1 VKTLT
6 SKANN
11 LPVLLKLAGPIAF
24 SQVAQTSMGFVD
36 TVVVG
41 RLGAESLAGISLG
54 SMIHFTVL
62 LLCLGTVLAV
72 GPLVSQAVGAQNN
85 RDIRRYTRQGLWL
98 ATFLTPVVMAVDWS
112 ASYWLA
118 SLGQPSGVVT
128 IAGEY
133 MRAVSWSVLPFLA
146 FGAIRSWLEA
156 LNRPLPV
163 TFIAV
168 SAVFVNLLGNYI
180 FVYGHFGVPAFG
192 AVGAGYATTLSY
204 FYMVCALIGY
214 SLNVESLKS
223 YRLFDKWR
231 APNFSYLKELF
242 KVGAPMGI
250 TFGIES
256 GLFMITAILIGQLG
270 TVPLAAHQIALQL
283 ASLSFMI
290 PLSVA
295 LASTIRVG
303 NLVGAKAYASAKHA
317 GWLAIVIGALVMC
330 VSAIVFMTIPNPLIA
345 LFLGAKAAT
354 TERAV
359 ATLAVKLLA
368 LAGLFQLVDGIQATA
383 GGALRGLKDTFWPM
397 LIGLF
402 SYWAVGLTVGYSLSL
417 KQGAQGLWIG
427 LVVGLAVAAILLVAR
442 WNRLSNRIVRDGEL
456 FEEALKS

>member
-1 VKTLT
+1 
-6 SKANN
+6 
-11 LPVLLKLAGPIAF
+11 
-24 SQVAQTSMGFVD
+24 MGFVD

-54 SMIHFTVL
+54 SMIHFTIL

-72 GPLVSQAVGAQNN
+72 GPLVSQAVGAENN
-85 RDIRRYTRQGLWL
+85 TDIRRYTRQGLWL
-98 ATFLTPVVMAVDWS
+98 ATFLTPLVMAVDWS
-112 ASYWLA
+112 AIYWLE
-118 SLGQPSGVVT
+118 SLGQPPEVAA

-163 TFIAV
+163 TVIAV
-168 SAVFVNLLGNYI
+168 IAVFVNLLGNYI
-180 FVYGHFGVPAFG
+180 FVYGHLGVPAFG

-204 FYMVCALIGY
+204 FFMVCALIGY
-214 SLNVESLKS
+214 SLNVKSLKE

-231 APNFSYLKELF
+231 APNFTYLWELF
-242 KVGAPMGI
+242 KVGAPMGV

-317 GWLAIVIGALVMC
+317 GWLSIGLGALVMC
-330 VSAIVFMTIPNPLIA
+330 VSAVVFVAFPEMLIE
-345 LFLGAKAAT
+345 LFLGEKAAT
-354 TERAV
+354 TEIEV
-359 ATLAVKLLA
+359 AELAVKLLA
-368 LAGLFQLVDGIQATA
+368 LAAVFQLVDGIQATA
-383 GGALRGLKDTFWPM
+383 GGSLRGLKDTFWPM
-397 LIGLF
+397 LIGLI
-402 SYWAVGLTVGYSLSL
+402 SYWAIGLSVGYSLSL
-417 KQGAQGLWIG
+417 KQGAEGLWIG
-427 LVVGLAVAAILLVAR
+427 LVVGLAVAAVLLVGR
-442 WNRLSNRIVRDGEL
+442 WNRLINRIVR
-456 FEEALKS
+456 EEDEGSLTQVI